1 MKRDRLNAIQALRLL
16 LYPVIF
22 VPDLTTEI
30 HRVSQLFGA
39 RPQEEL
45 MALIQSVRAALAQPA
60 LQVGQIEPLVSKPT
74 EGQLRHF
81 LEGVVQELETEMLRR
96 SQV

>member
-1 MKRDRLNAIQALRLL
+1 
-16 LYPVIF
+16 
-22 VPDLTTEI
+22 
-30 HRVSQLFGA
+30 
-39 RPQEEL
+39 